1 MPQETRPKEENASS
15 EDIPPRPPT
24 LATEQGSSAPTDSKE
39 IKEQAEKLVGEGKKA
54 IALKQWEEGVNK
66 YGEALDLMRQLVG
79 DFDPVMAPLLLSYGK
94 ALYELAFSQ
103 QGVMGKEEG
112 SKEADEAVRQGTLE
126 EAPSKNGNFVF
137 SADPSSD
144 NEEENQDAGPS
155 TSAQPDEGEGEAEDE
170 PEDDYNAAW
179 EVLDVARTIY
189 QKIVEGKSDG
199 EEGVKEDK
207 LNLADC
213 YLALGDVSCE
223 TENFPQAV
231 QDYTSAL
238 SIQSTLLPP
247 SSRILASTHYQLATV
262 LEFTPNKQTEAL
274 SYVEKALDG
283 FKLRLS
289 ELKSTADEKVSEEVK
304 KLNDKEKE
312 KEIKDVEN
320 LIEDL
325 NVKIEELKTTSVN
338 ETNDLISQSI
348 NHLLGQPES
357 DQFGDSSS
365 TSKDTGPVNDLTS
378 MVKKK
383 KPKTTNV
390 PKNVEEVK
398 QAVNEMVNNAKPLV
412 EQTNQSV
419 VEPALEKGK
428 EVVDLAERKLGEV
441 VSSVGEGLLASGEG
455 LKRDNDGEEEEGR
468 KSKKAK
474 TE

>member
-1 MPQETRPKEENASS
+1 MPRVYVESS
-15 EDIPPRPPT
+15 EEIPPQPPT
-24 LATEQGSSAPTDSKE
+24 STTEQGSSAPADPKE

-79 DFDPVMAPLLLSYGK
+79 EFDPVMAPLLLSYGK

-155 TSAQPDEGEGEAEDE
+155 TSAQTAEGQEDEDE

-189 QKIVEGKSDG
+189 QKIIEGKSNDK
-199 EEGVKEDK
+199 EGVKEDK

-289 ELKSTADEKVSEEVK
+289 ELKSTAEEKVSEEVK
-304 KLNDKEKE
+304 KLNEKEKE

-325 NVKIEELKTTSVN
+325 NVKIEELKSTSVN

-348 NHLLGQPES
+348 NHLLGQPEL
-357 DQFGDSSS
+357 DQFGSSSS
-365 TSKDTGPVNDLTS
+365 TTKDSGPVNDLTS

-383 KPKTTNV
+383 KPKTTNI

-398 QAVNEMVNNAKPLV
+398 QAVNEMINNAQPLV

-428 EVVDLAERKLGEV
+428 DIVDLAGQKLGEM
-441 VSSVGEGLLASGEG
+441 VSNAGEGLLAAGEG
-455 LKRDNDGEEEEGR
+455 LKRDNEGEEEEGR
-468 KSKKAK
+468 TSKKAK